1 MKIKKIIFAMIIFIS
16 SSLSQANDNEMY
28 NFNHINENVKFFKI
42 FNSII
47 DGDPTTELWYDVS
60 LILDGKCKPISI
72 GLTIYNLDKKIKP
85 NSKNDKV
92 SMKVGN
98 RLINNSINTLIENM
112 IFIFDVP
119 SNLPYSLN
127 LANEINITADF
138 RGSDIKIPFNF
149 NISEQNKKQLI
160 TDIRNCRP

>member
-72 GLTIYNLDKKIKP
+72 GLTI
-85 NSKNDKV
+85 
-92 SMKVGN
+92 
-98 RLINNSINTLIENM
+98 
-112 IFIFDVP
+112 
-119 SNLPYSLN
+119 LPYSLN